1 MGCSAPAG
9 APSGAD
15 LSLRT
20 ASKGGDTLSTTVR
33 KEHHCDLW
41 DRLAAG

>member
-1 MGCSAPAG
+1 MLGTDRRSL
-9 APSGAD
+9 GAD